1 MAMTFRSKLL
11 LSITLLVTLSCVTA
25 GTILYRHARDATFAE
40 LQSKVLS
47 IAASAAA
54 GVDGDLHKR
63 LQKPEDEDT
72 PEYRKL
78 IAELREVRDLNRRR
92 DVHVAYIYTMV
103 RDPDDPTRLKF
114 VLDAEENPADKS
126 NLGDV
131 YDGRPGHTYSFAELQ
146 VDREFTRDQWGT
158 WLSANAPVRD
168 SSGAVVAI
176 LGADVKATDVLEEL
190 EQVRLS
196 VVSAVGAAFFLA
208 VGLSVWL
215 SRRVSRP
222 LEAIRGA
229 VEKVGRGEFETRVD
243 VKSRDEFG
251 EVAAAINAMA
261 VGLREREE
269 LKGAFARYVSQEVME
284 EILQARGELSLKGTR
299 RKVTVLF
306 SDIRN
311 FTTLAEGHSAEEVV
325 GFLNEYFEHMIDIV
339 FRNHGTLDKFLGDGL
354 MVLFGAPLEDPQ
366 QEYHAVRTA
375 VEMQLELQRLREKW
389 AIGLNAEIRVGIGIH
404 TGQAIVGNVGSS
416 RRMEYTAIGDT
427 VNLASRLETAT
438 KTVGTPILVS
448 ETTYE
453 AVRSR
458 FRFQGRGTITVKGRV
473 EPVSVYGVA
482 LEMTE
487 GSVYA

>member
-1 MAMTFRSKLL
+1 MTFRTKLM
-11 LSITLLVTLSCVTA
+11 LSVSLLVTLSCVTA
-25 GTILYRHARDATFAE
+25 GTILYRHARDTTFAE

-63 LQKPEDEDT
+63 LQKPEDENT
-72 PEYRKL
+72 PEYRQL
-78 IAELREVRDLNRRR
+78 VSELREIRDLNRRK
-92 DVHVAYIYTMV
+92 DVYVAYIYTLV
-103 RDPDDPTRLKF
+103 RDPNDPTYLRF

-126 NLGDV
+126 YIGDI
-131 YDGRPGHTYSFAELQ
+131 YDGRPANTYSFAQLQ
-146 VDREFTRDQWGT
+146 VDRKFTHDEWGT

-176 LGADVKATDVLEEL
+176 LGVDIKASDVIEALA
-190 EQVRLS
+190 QVRLA
-196 VVSAVGAAFFLA
+196 VVSAVGVAFFLA

-215 SRRVSRP
+215 SQRVSRP
-222 LEAIRGA
+222 LLAIRA
-229 VEKVGRGEFETRVD
+229 AAEKIGRGEFETRVE

-251 EVAAAINAMA
+251 EVAAAINDMA

-284 EILQARGELSLKGTR
+284 EILQSRGELSLKGTR

-325 GFLNEYFEHMIDIV
+325 GFLNEYFEHMIDII
-339 FRNHGTLDKFLGDGL
+339 FRYHGTLDKFLGDGL
-354 MVLFGAPLEDPQ
+354 MVLFGAPLEDPE

-375 VEMQLELQRLREKW
+375 VEMQHELQRLREKW
-389 AIGLNAEIRVGIGIH
+389 AMGLNAEIRVGIGIH

-438 KTVGTPILVS
+438 KTVGTPILIS

-453 AVRSR
+453 AVQSR
-458 FRFQGRGTITVKGRV
+458 FRFQGQGTIVVKGRL